1 MITEKAKFEK
11 RHVLYCDFL
20 GFSAYVE
27 SEFFEPER
35 CFRIFHQLDQLLEE
49 ANADLDPMAIDS
61 ISGSIPT
68 YTVTPEATYCS
79 DSIVISTP
87 ATNFDAIWLCEA
99 AARIQNGMCTHG
111 FLVRGS
117 IVTGQL
123 YHSGNTIF
131 GPAITK
137 AVTLDQHGNPPVI
150 VIANETLNIFRLAT
164 SEVDKSIIEIR
175 ERQLIANE
183 NCAMPYVDPF
193 WLSKIHISQPTI
205 SPGTINN
212 IESWRSLIQIGLR
225 DKNPKVVDKYTWM
238 ARRFNLVL
246 SNKISAVTP
255 ITLPAP
261 V

>member
-1 MITEKAKFEK
+1 MITESAQFEK

-20 GFSAYVE
+20 GFSEYVE

-49 ANADLDPMAIDS
+49 ANADLYPMAIDS
-61 ISGSIPT
+61 ISGGIPT
-68 YTVTPEATYCS
+68 YTVTPKAIYCS

-87 ATNFDAIWLCEA
+87 ATKIDAIWLCEA

-131 GPAITK
+131 GSAITK
-137 AVTLDQHGNPPVI
+137 AVKLDKHGNPPVI
-150 VIANETLNIFRLAT
+150 VIANETLDIFRLAV
-164 SEVDKSIIEIR
+164 SEDDKAIVKIR
-175 ERQLIANE
+175 ENQLIAHE
-183 NCAMPYVDPF
+183 NSAMPFIDPF
-193 WLSKIHISQPTI
+193 WLSKIHTNQPAI
-205 SPGTINN
+205 SPSTKNN
-212 IESWRSLIQIGLR
+212 IESWRSLIQMGLR
-225 DKNPKVVDKYTWM
+225 EKDPKVVDKYSWM
-238 ARRFNLVL
+238 ATRFNQVL
-246 SNKISAVTP
+246 SNKISAITP

-261 V
+261 L

>member
-1 MITEKAKFEK
+1 MITESAQFEK

-20 GFSAYVE
+20 GFSEYIE

-49 ANADLDPMAIDS
+49 ANTELDRTAIDPTT
-61 ISGSIPT
+61 GSIPK
-68 YTVTPEATYCS
+68 YVVTPEATYCS

-87 ATNFDAIWLCEA
+87 ATNVDAIWLCEA

-137 AVTLDQHGNPPVI
+137 AVKLDQHGNPPVI
-150 VIANETLNIFRLAT
+150 IIANETLDIFRLTT
-164 SEVDKSIIEIR
+164 SEVDKSTMEIR
-175 ERQLIANE
+175 ENQLIANG
-183 NCAMPYVDPF
+183 NCAMP
-193 WLSKIHISQPTI
+193 LLIHSGYQKYIQISQH
-205 SPGTINN
+205 
-212 IESWRSLIQIGLR
+212 
-225 DKNPKVVDKYTWM
+225 
-238 ARRFNLVL
+238 
-246 SNKISAVTP
+246 
-255 ITLPAP
+255 
-261 V
+261 